1 MNDSY
6 TQISSADDVDTM
18 IDSMAKQLL
27 KDYPASPL
35 FIVLLKGGAPFATKL
50 MFALTRLSP
59 EYHPELDYMLV
70 STYGQNRT
78 ASTPVIVAD
87 VAPSTVV
94 DGRDI
99 VILDDV
105 IDQGITS
112 DFVRK
117 TLLSRDAESVR
128 LAVLAN
134 KAVEGRTASADYIGI
149 EAGDKWLIGMGL
161 DDAKHGHE
169 HYRWT
174 DSISQVS

>member
-1 MNDSY
+1 MKN
-6 TQISSADDVDTM
+6 TPQQIASSEQVDTI
-18 IDSMAKQLL
+18 IDQLAQRL
-27 KDYPASPL
+27 FDDYPSSPL
-35 FIVLLKGGAPFATKL
+35 FIVLLRGGAPFATKL
-50 MFALTRLSP
+50 MFALTKLSP

-78 ASTPVIVAD
+78 ASKPVIVAD

-99 VILDDV
+99 IILDDV

-112 DFVRK
+112 DFVRE
-117 TLLSRDAESVR
+117 TLLDRGAESVR

-174 DSISQVS
+174 DSISEVS